1 MGAVTRLLY
10 WAVATP
16 EWTPRSDADQY
27 VQLAR
32 NLAAGDGYSL
42 AFPQLQLHATAFRP
56 PLYPLLLAVPTWATG
71 GDELWPGRL
80 LSLLLGLAVIALTVV
95 FVHRLGGPFAALAA
109 GLAVALY
116 PPLIANDTVTL
127 TEPLALSLLLGVL
140 ITLDRRHAVWCGVL
154 SGLLML
160 TRPNAYLVVVIVGIA
175 LWRSVGPRRA
185 AAMAGVSLLVLT
197 PWMMRNQVQVG
208 TFRLTT
214 SEGFNLTATYSKEAQ
229 ESNGFVDP
237 VYDPR
242 FDGTGPRLAQFNEAL
257 WNTELTRHGLDGL
270 RSRPT
275 YPLRVAGR
283 NLKLFLEISPSGNE
297 SPELLDGRNLELR
310 RRSLPLFY
318 AVTTAGL
325 CGLWLHR
332 RNRALWPAMFIV
344 AQFALLSLLLVS
356 PPRLRAPLDL
366 LMCIGLGLL
375 VGWFVDR
382 RHRQRRP
389 SPRYVPSER
398 PIRVGLTA
406 QNCDDRGEPAPRLE
420 NNS

>member
-1 MGAVTRLLY
+1 VGAVTRLLY
-10 WAVATP
+10 WAAATP

-42 AFPQLQLHATAFRP
+42 AFPQLELHATAFRP
-56 PLYPLLLAVPTWATG
+56 PLYPLLLAIPTWVTG
-71 GDELWPGRL
+71 GDALWPGRL

-95 FVHRLGGPFAALAA
+95 FVHRLGGPVAALAA

-140 ITLDRRHAVWCGVL
+140 ITLDRREAVSCGVL

-160 TRPNAYLVVVIVGIA
+160 TRPNAYLVVVIIGIA

-197 PWMMRNQVQVG
+197 PWMVRNQVQVG

-214 SEGFNLTATYSKEAQ
+214 SEGFNLTAMYSEEAQ

-257 WNTELTRHGLDGL
+257 WNAELTRHGLDGL

-283 NLKLFLEISPSGNE
+283 NLKLFLEISPSGNN

-318 AVTTAGL
+318 AVTAAGL

-375 VGWFVDR
+375 VGWFADR
-382 RHRQRRP
+382 RHPQRHP
-389 SPRYVPSER
+389 SPRAVRSER

-406 QNCDDRGEPAPRLE
+406 QNASRDARSTP
-420 NNS
+420 